1 MKKKFLE
8 NIILPLGDQLT
19 GGSFIKKLKYWREVC
34 DLSQNEL
41 NNLQKE
47 KLSKI
52 LEFASSNSPFYK
64 ALAIPHSSDP
74 YEWLANFPILKKQQF
89 RDHLSQFLTTNNLEG
104 LTAITSSGSTG
115 PPSKIYFN
123 KEELSSN
130 RALQILWWEWA
141 GYRFGNSILQT
152 GVNMQRS
159 KEKAI
164 KDKLLNTRYISAM
177 SHSEA
182 EILRELR
189 LLQKSPRDHFVAY
202 ASSLYLFAKT
212 SLDHGISNIQFK
224 SIISLGEKLLPH
236 FREAIERAFSC
247 QVFDTYGAS
256 EGFLIAGQCSE
267 GTYHIY
273 SPHLIVEILDDQDQ
287 EVNPGESGRV
297 VLTGLDNFTTPL
309 IRYEVGDM
317 AVKSKIQKC
326 SCGMNLP
333 ILGEVIGRQTEFLLT
348 PKGKYI
354 TVQNVV
360 RIMKHF
366 PEIGQFK
373 LVQEVADRI
382 RLIYTTDEQI
392 QEIDH
397 SKILGMFEEIFEEP
411 LGMEFN
417 RVYSLPKAKT
427 GKFQLI
433 ENNLGST

>member
-1 MKKKFLE
+1 LLE

-52 LEFASSNSPFYK
+52 LEFASSYSPFYK

-89 RDHLSQFLTTNNLEG
+89 RDHLSGFLTTNNLEG

-115 PPSKIYFN
+115 PPSKIYFS

-130 RALQILWWEWA
+130 RALQVLWWEWA

-159 KEKAI
+159 KDKAI

-189 LLQKSPRDHFVAY
+189 HLQKSPKDHFVAY

-212 SLDHGISNIQFK
+212 SLDHEISNIQFK

-236 FREAIERAFSC
+236 FRETIEKAFSC
-247 QVFDTYGAS
+247 
-256 EGFLIAGQCSE
+256 
-267 GTYHIY
+267 
-273 SPHLIVEILDDQDQ
+273 
-287 EVNPGESGRV
+287 
-297 VLTGLDNFTTPL
+297 
-309 IRYEVGDM
+309 
-317 AVKSKIQKC
+317 
-326 SCGMNLP
+326 
-333 ILGEVIGRQTEFLLT
+333 
-348 PKGKYI
+348 
-354 TVQNVV
+354 
-360 RIMKHF
+360 
-366 PEIGQFK
+366 
-373 LVQEVADRI
+373 
-382 RLIYTTDEQI
+382 
-392 QEIDH
+392 
-397 SKILGMFEEIFEEP
+397 
-411 LGMEFN
+411 
-417 RVYSLPKAKT
+417 
-427 GKFQLI
+427 
-433 ENNLGST
+433 